1 MKGRTD
7 TLFCF
12 QPLVRSFAPFCV
24 QLVPS
29 DCRVIRCR
37 SVTSIFT
44 FIWFL
49 QDEPSTVDKVK
60 AAAAEAADVAA
71 AK

>member
-1 MKGRTD
+1 M
-7 TLFCF
+7 
-12 QPLVRSFAPFCV
+12 PFCV

-29 DCRVIRCR
+29 DCRVIRRR
-37 SVTSIFT
+37 SGFSTFT